1 MNMPYKFIYIDDTQD
16 EIEKGTI
23 NGLEDG
29 GEIKIEFKKPV
40 DWETLIKDVTEK
52 MPQNQGII
60 LDLRLNGN
68 AYEANK
74 YAQYRGSTLAQ
85 ELRTLAKESQDKFDY
100 PIILI
105 SADKNIEE
113 SLDQT
118 SLDLFDF
125 VVNKNKLGNDK
136 QLSYTAFKTKL
147 KWLADGYDFLKKQGN
162 SIAEILDKQELPIMD
177 SRFVDTFN
185 EVIGKPKHIVA
196 RFIVKQIIARPS
208 FLIDEDYL
216 AARLG
221 IDKTSDDWDNLV
233 SKFIPENIR
242 YSGAFSNYY
251 PRWWMPLLENFW
263 ETNIS
268 NEIKFRGTS
277 ASKKTELIIEKSGYK
292 NLKPI
297 SKAEKSKSDSF
308 WVVCKAS
315 KVPLDTID
323 GFIIA
328 GQDDKFSWQEPE
340 YISLQEGLRPTTEIK
355 VSSIEKPRLQKLKD
369 FFEQH
374 EQRVR
379 K

>member
-1 MNMPYKFIYIDDTQD
+1 MPYKFIYIDDTQD

-29 GEIKIEFKKPV
+29 GEIKIDFKKPV
-40 DWETLIKDVTEK
+40 DWETLIKDVTDT
-52 MPQNQGII
+52 MPEYQGVI

-85 ELRTLAKESQDKFDY
+85 ELRTLAKEDQNKNDY

-136 QLSYTAFKTKL
+136 QLSYPAFKTKL
-147 KWLADGYDFLKKQGN
+147 KWLADGYDFLNKKGG
-162 SIAEILDKQELPIMD
+162 SIAEILDKQSLPVID
-177 SRFVDTFN
+177 SRFTDTFN
-185 EVIGKPKHIVA
+185 DLIGKPKHVIA

-221 IDKTSDDWDNLV
+221 VDKTSDDWNDLV
-233 SKFIPENIR
+233 SKFIPETIK

-251 PRWWMPLLENFW
+251 PRWWMPLLEEFW
-263 ETNIS
+263 GTNIS
-268 NEIKFRGTS
+268 NEVKFRGTS
-277 ASKKTELIIEKSGYK
+277 ASKKTELIIEKSGFK
-292 NLKPI
+292 NLKPLV
-297 SKAEKSKSDSF
+297 KAEKSKSDSF

-323 GFIIA
+323 GFIIG

>member
-1 MNMPYKFIYIDDTQD
+1 MPYKFIYIDDTQD

-23 NGLEDG
+23 NGLQDG
-29 GEIKIEFKKPV
+29 GEIEINFKKPA
-40 DWETLIKDVTEK
+40 DWETLILDVSNI
-52 MPQNQGII
+52 MPDHQGII
-60 LDLRLNGN
+60 LDLRLNGT
-68 AYEANK
+68 AYEENK

-85 ELRTLAKESQDKFDY
+85 ELRTLSKENPDSNDY

-136 QLSYTAFKTKL
+136 QLSYPAFKNKL
-147 KWLADGYDFLKKQGN
+147 KWLADGYDYLNKN
-162 SIAEILDKQELPIMD
+162 SKTIADILNEKELPTID
-177 SRFVDTFN
+177 SRFLETFT
-185 EVIGKPKHIVA
+185 EVIAKPKHIIA
-196 RFIVKQIIARPS
+196 RFVIKQIIARPS
-208 FLIDEDYL
+208 FLINEDYL

-221 IDKTSDDWDNLV
+221 IDKSSEDWEALITNYLPATL
-233 SKFIPENIR
+233 K
-242 YSGAFSNYY
+242 YTGAFSNYY
-251 PRWWMPLLENFW
+251 QRWWMPLVEKFW
-263 ETNIS
+263 EANIS
-268 NEIKFRGTS
+268 KDLRIRNTS
-277 ASKKTELIIEKSGYK
+277 ATKKAGLIIEKSGYK

-297 SKAEKSKSDSF
+297 TKAEKSKSDAF
-308 WVVCKAS
+308 WVVCKVTG
-315 KVPLDTID
+315 VPLDTID
-323 GFIIA
+323 GFIVG
-328 GQDDKFSWQEPE
+328 GQDDKYSWQESE
-340 YISLQEGLRPTTEIK
+340 YISLDEALRPTGNFG